1 MRHVLK
7 QALRTVEVPRAG
19 QCGEEGVACGGVAE
33 RWGYFVEQLVGA
45 GKGGWVARVEG
56 EDGVANKCVGG
67 EKARFGRERVQLFAA
82 AESGS
87 PLEGCDQER
96 GQRGARAGHVQACI
110 SLLRD

>member
-7 QALRTVEVPRAG
+7 QALRTVEVPRTG

-82 AESGS
+82 AESES
-87 PLEGCDQER
+87 PLEECDQER
-96 GQRGARAGHVQACI
+96 GQRGAGAGHARGLYFSAQ
-110 SLLRD
+110 S